1 MQQFTYEAR
10 DTSGQLIKAQ
20 VEAASI
26 GEAAKLLTSKQL
38 FPLAITPFKSGFLG
52 SFSLDS
58 LSTISTKDRV
68 LFTRQLATLV
78 KAGLPIAK
86 SLDLLQKQISNP
98 KMLKLVKK
106 ISSSVQSGL
115 PLSQALKEHP
125 TVFGTIYI
133 SLVEAGEAS
142 GNLDETLAQLA
153 TQEEKTAAINSKIKS
168 AFTYPIVVL
177 VVLVAVFVMMIV
189 LVLPQVAGMYKDL
202 KQPLPPLTKVLLAMA
217 HAFTK
222 YYYLFFLALG
232 GIAYAVRAYFL
243 TKKGKYI
250 LDTAKISVPIVK
262 TLVMKLYMSR
272 FARTLGSLVASG
284 VPVLQALSITSR
296 SMNNIRLEDAV
307 NDVTEQVKSGVAMS
321 IPITNNPMFLTLVGQ
336 MIGVGEQTGTLG
348 DSLNKV
354 ATYYEDEVDE
364 AVKNISTLI
373 EPATMVIL
381 GGLVAF
387 LIAAVLLPIYG
398 LVSSI
403 H

>member
-1 MQQFTYEAR
+1 MQQFTYEAK
-10 DTSGQLIKAQ
+10 DASGQIIKAK
-20 VEAASI
+20 VEAATISD
-26 GEAAKLLTSKQL
+26 AAKLLTSKQL
-38 FPLAITPFKSGFLG
+38 FPLSIAPLSSGFLG
-52 SFSLDS
+52 GFSLDS
-58 LSTISTKDRV
+58 LSRISGKDRV

-86 SLDLLQKQISNP
+86 SLELLQKQISNP
-98 KMLKLVKK
+98 KMLKLVKE
-106 ISSSVQSGL
+106 ISSSVQGGL
-115 PLSQALKEHP
+115 PLSQALREHP
-125 TVFGTIYI
+125 LIFGTIYI

-153 TQEEKTAAINSKIKS
+153 NQEEKTQAINSKIKS

-177 VVLVAVFVMMIV
+177 VVLIAVFIMMIV
-189 LVLPQVAGMYKDL
+189 LVLPQVGKMYTDL
-202 KQPLPPLTKVLLAMA
+202 KQPLPPLTQALLQIANL
-217 HAFTK
+217 FTK
-222 YYYLFFLALG
+222 YYYLFILAGG
-232 GIAYAVRAYFL
+232 GILYAIRAFL
-243 TKKGKYI
+243 LTPKGKYQ
-250 LDTAKISVPIVK
+250 LDTAKISLPVVK
-262 TLVMKLYMSR
+262 VLVMKLYMSR

-284 VPVLQALSITSR
+284 VPVLQALNITSR
-296 SMNNIRLEDAV
+296 AMNNVRLEAAV
-307 NDVTEQVKSGVAMS
+307 NEVTEQVKSGVAMS
-321 IPITNNPMFLTLVGQ
+321 IPISNNPMFLTLVGQ

-398 LVSSI
+398 LVTSI
-403 H
+403 K